1 MKDVQEMFRRAS
13 RGLVALA
20 VAATAVCFA
29 LPGHAQNYPTKPVTL
44 LIPFAP
50 GAVDVFIRAIAP
62 ALEAEL
68 GQPIVIENRPGA
80 NGTVAAEALKRAAPD
95 GYTLLMAPSSLVAT
109 RFVNKD
115 VTFDPCNDFA
125 ATSSIHE
132 SPMLLVASPSSGIKS
147 VKDAI
152 ENAKRNPGK
161 LTFGSAGNGSVMH
174 LNAEVFK
181 SASGTD
187 LTHVPYKGAAVFIP
201 DLITGRLDLAFST
214 FATLGPQVADNKL
227 VALAV
232 LDNKT
237 LAELPGV
244 PSINDALPGF
254 RRVAAFSTIVG
265 PKGLPEQI
273 RTRLHQATEKV
284 LSRDETNKLFEKNK
298 GLVFST
304 KSPDDVQKALCAER
318 DLIGDLTK
326 KIGIQPQ

>member
-1 MKDVQEMFRRAS
+1 MFLQHMFRRA
-13 RGLVALA
+13 GLGIAAFA
-20 VAATAVCFA
+20 VGAMAVSVS
-29 LPGHAQNYPTKPVTL
+29 LPARAQSYPTKPITL

-80 NGTVAAEALKRAAPD
+80 NGAVAAEALRRAAPD

-125 ATSSIHE
+125 AVSSIHE
-132 SPMLLVASPSSGIKS
+132 SPMVLAVYPGLGIKS
-147 VKDAI
+147 VKDLV
-152 ENAKRNPGK
+152 EQAKRTPGK
-161 LTFGSAGNGSVMH
+161 LTFGSAGIGSVMH

-181 SASGTD
+181 NASGTD

-201 DLITGRLDLAFST
+201 DLITGRLDMAFST
-214 FATLGPQVADNKL
+214 LATLAPQIDDKKL
-227 VALAV
+227 VAVAI
-232 LDNKT
+232 LDNKP
-237 LAELPGV
+237 LEAMPGV
-244 PSINDALPGF
+244 PAINDSLPNF
-254 RRVAAFSTIVG
+254 RKVTAFSTIVG
-265 PKGLPEQI
+265 PKGLPDQI

-284 LSRDETNKLFEKNK
+284 LKRDDTKTIFDKNK
-298 GLVFST
+298 GLIFST
-304 KSPDDVQKALCAER
+304 KSPDEVQRIVCAER